1 MTTDYQ
7 ASQVTDPVRKTLC
20 DWQIIQDGRQVR
32 PLGRDELEGLLEKH
46 GKGVNLSGAD
56 LRGIDLRGMDLRQSI
71 LRGCNLEGAIAMP
84 LVTSISG
91 KALPSRDM
99 SYEPVLRYWHN
110 NGEPQNGIKSVTP
123 TQLDGVLMDLAN
135 LSHSDFRWTSF
146 DNAGIVRSNLQGAD
160 LSYANLKGACLDW
173 ANLDYATLQY
183 AALTAAS
190 LKSAR
195 ITDCDLSRADLQ
207 DVNLIGA
214 FISPGTRLEGVN
226 WGKDYINA
234 LERNGDY
241 QEAAALYRLLG
252 EWHETAGFL
261 SIASKFRYREMEARR
276 KEQLKSLTGEF
287 SGVRVFLTQIWEN
300 LRKNGNKS

>member
-20 DWQIIQDGRQVR
+20 DWQIIQDGNQVR
-32 PLGRDELEGLLEKH
+32 PLVRGELEWLLETH

-56 LRGIDLRGMDLRQSI
+56 LRGIDLRGMDLSQSI
-71 LRGCNLEGAIAMP
+71 LQGCNLEGAIAMP
-84 LVTSISG
+84 LVVTSNG
-91 KALPSRDM
+91 KELPYSDM
-99 SYEPVLRYWHN
+99 SYGVALSRWYA
-110 NGEPQNGIKSVTP
+110 GEMPEWVQSVQP
-123 TQLDGVLMDLAN
+123 TLLDGAFLTMAN
-135 LSHSDFRWTSF
+135 ISNANFRWANF
-146 DNAGIVRSNLQGAD
+146 DKASMVRINLQGAN
-160 LSYANLKGACLDW
+160 LSYAKLKEACLDW
-173 ANLDYATLQY
+173 AKLDDATLQC

-195 ITDCDLSRADLQ
+195 ITDCDLSRSDLQ

-241 QEAAALYRLLG
+241 QEAAALYRQLG

-261 SIASKFRYREMEARR
+261 SVASKFRYREMEARR

-300 LRKNGNKS
+300 LRKNGNKG

>member
-20 DWQIIQDGRQVR
+20 DWQIIQDGNQVR
-32 PLGRDELEGLLEKH
+32 PLVRGELEGLLETH

-56 LRGIDLRGMDLRQSI
+56 LRGIDLRGMDLSQSI

-84 LVTSISG
+84 LVVTSNG
-91 KALPSRDM
+91 KELPYSDM
-99 SYEPVLRYWHN
+99 SYGVALSGWYA
-110 NGEPQNGIKSVTP
+110 GEMPEWVQSVRP
-123 TQLDGVLMDLAN
+123 TLLDGAFLAMAN
-135 LSHSDFRWTSF
+135 ISNANFRWANF
-146 DNAGIVRSNLQGAD
+146 NKANMVRSNLQGAN
-160 LSYANLKGACLDW
+160 LSYAKLNETRLDW
-173 ANLDYATLQY
+173 AKLDDATLQC
-183 AALTAAS
+183 AELTAAS

-214 FISPGTRLEGVN
+214 FISPGTRLDGVN

-276 KEQLKSLTGEF
+276 KKQLKSLTGEF

-300 LRKNGNKS
+300 LRKNGNKG

>member
-7 ASQVTDPVRKTLC
+7 TSQVTDPVRKTLC

-32 PLGRDELEGLLEKH
+32 PLVRDDLEGLLEKH
-46 GKGVNLSGAD
+46 GKGLDLSGAD
-56 LRGIDLRGMDLRQSI
+56 MRGIDLRGMDLRQSI

-84 LVTSISG
+84 LVVTSDGKELPFSDTGYDDALSCWYAGEIPEWVQSVQPTLLDGAVLSAANISG
-91 KALPSRDM
+91 ANFDKAGM
-99 SYEPVLRYWHN
+99 
-110 NGEPQNGIKSVTP
+110 
-123 TQLDGVLMDLAN
+123 
-135 LSHSDFRWTSF
+135 
-146 DNAGIVRSNLQGAD
+146 VRSNLQGAN
-160 LSYANLKGACLDW
+160 LSYAKLNETRLDW
-173 ANLDYATLQY
+173 AKLDDATLQY

-195 ITDCDLSRADLQ
+195 ITDCDLSHADLQ
-207 DVNLIGA
+207 DANLIGA
-214 FISPGTRLEGVN
+214 FISPGTQLDEVN

-241 QEAAALYRLLG
+241 QEAAALYRQLG

-276 KEQLKSLTGEF
+276 KDQLKSLTGEF

-300 LRKNGNKS
+300 LRKNGNTG